1 MKNKTDTLSAL
12 ALLGLVAFGFYT
24 TSKMPPPP
32 PLSYFGPASFVNF
45 VLGCLG
51 FCSLILL
58 YRSFRIQPQPLN
70 VNGKVGWHSLMFV
83 LLLGGY
89 VVLFK
94 LIGFL
99 IPTALFLILCPM
111 LFGRRMII
119 QNVIFSV
126 VCTGLVWGI
135 FEKIFDIPLP

>member
-1 MKNKTDTLSAL
+1 MKNKTDAISAL

-24 TSKMPPPP
+24 TAKMPPPP

-58 YRSFRIQPQPLN
+58 FRSFRSQPRSRN
-70 VNGKVGWHSLMFV
+70 VNGKVGWHSLQFM

-89 VVLFK
+89 VGLFR

-99 IPTALFLILCPM
+99 IPTAMFLILCPM
-111 LFGRRMII
+111 LFGRRRIM
-119 QNVIFSV
+119 QNVLFSV
-126 VCTGLVWGI
+126 VCTGMVWGI
-135 FEKIFDIPLP
+135 FEKFFDIPLP